1 IATRH
6 AKNTASFLAAVQ
18 IRCIAIWCAE
28 WQYHASISSAEKH
41 SPTNDEA
48 DTNNGHTSAVICD
61 LVCSE

>member
-1 IATRH
+1 MQRICTA
-6 AKNTASFLAAVQ
+6 AKKMLYFLRV
-18 IRCIAIWCAE
+18 E

-61 LVCSE
+61 LV